1 MDCFSGWLMAGGL
14 GAASCRSLNYA
25 AGGFIGKG
33 ARAGSGDELL
43 MSHENFYLPGV
54 EKHRK
59 RPANPSIN

>member
-1 MDCFSGWLMAGGL
+1 MAGGL

-54 EKHRK
+54 EKHQSDIVERSVGQS
-59 RPANPSIN
+59 RFAQPT